1 MPYIKQDRRNDIDYF
16 LKFPANT
23 PGELNYVLTRII
35 MEYLPKNYKYEDLNA
50 VWGVIGLVQS
60 EFWRRVIVPY
70 EKEKEKEN
78 GDVY

>member
-1 MPYIKQDRRNDIDYF
+1 MPYIKQDRRDVLDLTETAPSNI
-16 LKFPANT
+16 
-23 PGELNYVLTRII
+23 GELNYVLTRIV
-35 MEYLPKNYKYEDLNA
+35 MEYLPRNYKYDDLNA